1 MIKISYIKLLILF
14 DKNKILITIK
24 NLQGISLMVGGFPD
38 ENQVMDLISRGE
50 WGQVKLVKI
59 FKKDKNFN
67 FKKNCILRSD

>member
-1 MIKISYIKLLILF
+1 
-14 DKNKILITIK
+14 
-24 NLQGISLMVGGFPD
+24 MVGGFPD